1 MRLHHLSVQRLLIII
16 LLCFASQVSA
26 GRLVGSD
33 IPASW
38 YVDQSAAMTLDDFIA
53 LPDAALSGRDSVR
66 AIGYTRAALWVRFS
80 LPPDEFNGSER
91 WLRLGPN
98 YVDKLTLF
106 FRHSDSA
113 GPWTEREAGDLH
125 TGQRGDIRYRFPVFI
140 LPPPEGAGYDV
151 VIRVESTSAV
161 LLDAALWSAEE
172 FVQYAAAETSFW
184 SFYLGL
190 GVFSS
195 LLALVLAL
203 LLKRRLLWSV
213 FIFSLSFLLVAS
225 VQGYPA
231 WLLGNNSG
239 HLQHYLTGIT
249 TLLTYAALLWACTEV
264 LDMRH
269 SLPLVHKIVLGSS
282 VLIVLQ
288 LFSIPFDFY
297 GAAIGLAGL
306 TAVAAVFIF
315 AVGAAFLWWRQGFS
329 LVNLLFGLAPLLYVC
344 SGILALMS
352 LYGMIPYYDGI
363 YSIWQYML
371 MLNMLLVMALALR
384 RIRAEHLA
392 LQEKEQLARDLRIE
406 REASFNQRQFMGM
419 VSHEFRTPLAVI
431 SAALENLHLGGSE
444 QQRQQRYQKIQRA
457 TDRLVVLTDNCL
469 ADARLSADSL
479 YVDLQPID
487 LLELIRS
494 AAMVVDI
501 SDRHQ
506 FVLTVDRKPLAEDEN
521 KQIVA
526 AVDSGLLRIALSNI
540 LDNAVKYSGG
550 GKIRLDVSCW
560 PGEYSI
566 TVTDDGPGVP
576 GNMSEK
582 IFERYSRGHVADN
595 AAQRGT
601 GLGLYVA
608 RQIVRAHGGEVRLMT
623 EYSRGSCFE
632 MIIPSAHEFTR
643 KEQY

>member
-16 LLCFASQVSA
+16 FLCFASQVSA
-26 GRLVGSD
+26 GRLVGTD

-38 YVDQSAAMTLDDFIA
+38 YVDQSAAMTLEDFLA
-53 LPDAALSGRDSVR
+53 LPDAGLSGHDSVR

-80 LPPDEFNGSER
+80 LPPAEFNGSER

-98 YVDKLTLF
+98 YLDKLTLF
-106 FRHSDSA
+106 FRHSGSA

-140 LPPPEGAGYDV
+140 LPPPGRAGYDV

-161 LLDAALWSAEE
+161 LLDAALWPAEE
-172 FVQYAAAETSFW
+172 FVQHAASETSFW

-213 FIFSLSFLLVAS
+213 FVFSLSFLLVAS

-231 WLLGNNSG
+231 WLLGDDRW
-239 HLQHYLTGIT
+239 HLQHYLTGIS
-249 TLLTYAALLWACTEV
+249 TLLTYSALLWVCAGV
-264 LDMRH
+264 LDLRH

-282 VLIVLQ
+282 VLIALQ

-297 GAAIGLAGL
+297 ATAIGLAGL

-315 AVGAAFLWWRQGFS
+315 AAGAVFLWWRQGFS
-329 LVNLLFGLAPLLYVC
+329 LVNLLFGLAPLFYVGA
-344 SGILALMS
+344 GILALMS

-371 MLNMLLVMALALR
+371 LLNMLLVMLLALR
-384 RIRAEHLA
+384 RIREEHLA
-392 LQEKEQLARDLRIE
+392 QQEKEQLVRDLRIE
-406 REASFNQRQFMGM
+406 REASFNQRQFIGM

-431 SAALENLHLGGSE
+431 SAVLENLHLGGSE

-479 YVDLQPID
+479 YIDLQPTD

-501 SDRHQ
+501 SDRHAW
-506 FVLTVDRKPLAEDEN
+506 VLTLDHRPLSEDDSR
-521 KQIVA
+521 QLLTVA
-526 AVDSGLLRIALSNI
+526 DGGLLRIALSNI
-540 LDNAVKYSGG
+540 LDNAVKYSAG
-550 GKIRLDVSCW
+550 GKIRVDVSCW

-566 TVTDDGPGVP
+566 TVTDEGPGIP
-576 GNMSEK
+576 AALAEK
-582 IFERYSRGHVADN
+582 IFDRYSRGDVADK

-608 RQIVRAHGGEVRLMT
+608 RQIARAHGGEVRLMT
-623 EYSRGSCFE
+623 EYSQGCCFE
-632 MIIPSAHEFTR
+632 VIIPSAHEFT
-643 KEQY
+643 